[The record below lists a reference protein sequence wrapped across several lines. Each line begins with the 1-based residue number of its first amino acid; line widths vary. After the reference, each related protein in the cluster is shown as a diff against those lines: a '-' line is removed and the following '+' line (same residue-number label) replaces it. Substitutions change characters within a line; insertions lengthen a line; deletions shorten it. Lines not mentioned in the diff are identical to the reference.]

1 MSQSSDDTHVFF
13 MEHLLEDIEREY
25 AELSAALNEPD
36 ITNDPKRLA
45 SLGRRKSEL
54 DAIMEHVHRFRMIE
68 KTMRD
73 NAELTQS
80 ESDPELR
87 SLAMEENLELAAEKT
102 VLESGLKTLLLP
114 KDKNDSKDIIV
125 EIRAGAGGDESS
137 LFAAELFRMYSHY
150 AEKQQWHVS
159 LLHSNQT
166 EVGGFKEA
174 VFEINRGGSTLSV
187 YQKMK
192 YESGVHRVQR
202 VPETEKAGRIHTSTA
217 TVAVLPQAEDVEITI
232 NPTDLRID
240 TFCSSGPGGQSVN
253 TTYSAVRITHMP
265 SGLVVS
271 CQDEKSQIKN
281 KEKALKVLRSRLY
294 QLEEEKQAKAI
305 GDARKSQI
313 GTGDRSEKIRTYN
326 FPQDRITDHR
336 IKTSWSGI
344 PGILAGG
351 IDVILDALEQED
363 IRLKLEKQE
372 SSK

>member
-1 MSQSSDDTHVFF
+1 

>member
-1 MSQSSDDTHVFF
+1 MQHMIAKIEAEYRALEEALSDEATLQDHKK
-13 MEHLLEDIEREY
+13 L
-25 AELSAALNEPD
+25 AA
-36 ITNDPKRLA
+36 
-45 SLGRRKSEL
+45 LGRRKSEL
-54 DAIMEHVHRFRMIE
+54 DIILERVARLRAIEAA
-68 KTMRD
+68 MRG
-73 NAELTQS
+73 NAELTQN
-80 ESDPELR
+80 EEEAELKDM
-87 SLAMEENLELAAEKT
+87 AMEENLALASEKT
-102 VLESGLKTLLLP
+102 KLEEGLKQLLLP
-114 KDKNDSKDIIV
+114 KDAHDDKDVIV
-125 EIRAGAGGDESS
+125 EIRGGAGGDESS
-137 LFAAELFRMYSHY
+137 LFAAELFRMYAHY
-150 AEKQQWHVS
+150 AEKQGWRIEM
-159 LLHSNQT
+159 LHSNQT

-174 VFEINRGGSTLSV
+174 VFEINRGASESPV

-217 TVAVLPQAEDVEITI
+217 TVVVLPQAEEVEVTI

-294 QLEEEKQAKAI
+294 QLEEEKRAKEA

-326 FPQDRITDHR
+326 FPQDRVTDHR
-336 IKTSWSGI
+336 IKMSWSNI
-344 PGILAGG
+344 PQVLSGNFDQIIA
-351 IDVILDALEQED
+351 ALEEED
-363 IRLKLEKQE
+363 MRRKLEKHGQ
-372 SSK
+372 